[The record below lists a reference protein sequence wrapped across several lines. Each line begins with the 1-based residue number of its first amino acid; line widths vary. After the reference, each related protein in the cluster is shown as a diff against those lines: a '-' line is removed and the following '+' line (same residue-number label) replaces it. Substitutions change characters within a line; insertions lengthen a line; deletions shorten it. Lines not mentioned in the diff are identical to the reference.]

1 MTKQEISEL
10 KKLLTPRNCSI
21 TRICGCYVDGEKNKK
36 AQLKQAFLALPEEE
50 MFKYFEILRKTLSG
64 TPGKNLL
71 TLEFPLNVN
80 AAMSGM
86 GGSNPLVMDNIP
98 ANGSATLDSTPTDS
112 DIVSGTAP
120 TGSNASLDNPLADVG
135 AGSNSPLAGSGA
147 GPDNPLAGSGAGSD
161 RPLAGNSSGS
171 NRPLA
176 GSDASPDNPGATPD
190 TPQEFLLR
198 LRDSK
203 LKDDA
208 ILEEFYDRVIENYEY
223 VGNYLILLVHDVYD
237 VPGKTTDGIEMED
250 ASDEIYEYILCCVC
264 PVELSKPGLSYNPE
278 ENTFHNRIRDWV
290 VNLPE
295 TGFLFPAFH
304 DRSTDIHSVLY
315 YSKNPEELREAFVEP
330 LLGCPLPMSA
340 GGQKETF
347 QTIIEDTL
355 GEDCG
360 IEMVKNIH
368 DKLNELA
375 EEYKESPEPLALD
388 KNEVKTIL
396 ADSGVANERL
406 AEFDK
411 HYDEAAGEKTSLL
424 MNNVMNIKTFEVKT
438 PDIVIKV
445 NPERT
450 DLIATRNIDG
460 RECLVIELD
469 GSVEVNG
476 ISVRAAAGAPGP
488 EGNDEE

>member
-36 AQLKQAFLALPEEE
+36 AQLKQAFLALPEAE
-50 MFKYFEILRKTLSG
+50 MFKYFEILRKALSG

-71 TLEFPLNVN
+71 TLEFPLNVS
-80 AAMSGM
+80 AAMNGIIEDNPQASEDNPTDSAGFPDTIPEQNVIHPETTSQDSG
-86 GGSNPLVMDNIP
+86 PW
-98 ANGSATLDSTPTDS
+98 NGSASDTTPT
-112 DIVSGTAP
+112 A
-120 TGSNASLDNPLADVG
+120 
-135 AGSNSPLAGSGA
+135 
-147 GPDNPLAGSGAGSD
+147 
-161 RPLAGNSSGS
+161 
-171 NRPLA
+171 
-176 GSDASPDNPGATPD
+176 

-203 LKDDA
+203 LKDDS

-315 YSKNPEELREAFVEP
+315 YSKNPEELRESFVEP

-340 GGQKETF
+340 GGQMETF

-375 EEYKESPEPLALD
+375 EEYKESPQPLALD

-406 AEFDK
+406 ADFDK
-411 HYDEAAGEKTSLL
+411 HYDETAGEKTSLL
-424 MNNVMNIKTFEVKT
+424 MNNVMNIRTFEVKT

-476 ISVRAAAGAPGP
+476 ISVRAATNTSAM
-488 EGNDEE
+488 EDNDEE